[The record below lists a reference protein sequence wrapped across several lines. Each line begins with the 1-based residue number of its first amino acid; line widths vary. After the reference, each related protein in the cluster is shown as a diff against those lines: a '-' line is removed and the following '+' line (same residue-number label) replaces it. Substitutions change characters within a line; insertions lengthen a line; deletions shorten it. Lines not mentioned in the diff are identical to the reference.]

1 MSGFQRLNIVRK
13 TGFVA
18 GVAALAMIA
27 VSFSGGPLVAASCRT
42 DAMGWCPSRARA
54 AKAPTS
60 RDRWARKGRWSARR
74 ALQRRE

>member
-13 TGFVA
+13 TGCVA

-42 DAMGWCPSRARA
+42 DAMAGI
-54 AKAPTS
+54 
-60 RDRWARKGRWSARR
+60 D
-74 ALQRRE
+74 